1 MYTRSVLIHGAS
13 SLILPLVSFFV
24 WMQALDSALL
34 PSGVVEHSASAAS
47 AAGDS
52 RAVSVGASG
61 SDPSLSPNQIS
72 AAKRKREEEQ
82 VATEASTM
90 DAHAAGDVANNAP
103 RASVAEASAG
113 SAEFVVRDTQ
123 TWLSQGR

>member
-1 MYTRSVLIHGAS
+1 VYKRSVLVHGAP

-24 WMQALDSALL
+24 SIQALDSALL
-34 PSGVVEHSASAAS
+34 PSGVVKHIASAAS

-52 RAVSVGASG
+52 RAVSIGASG
-61 SDPSLSPNQIS
+61 SDPFLSPNQIS

-82 VATEASTM
+82 VATEASVM
-90 DAHAAGDVANNAP
+90 DAHAAGDVAKKAP

-113 SAEFVVRDTQ
+113 SAEVVVRDTQ
-123 TWLSQGR
+123 TWLAQGR